1 MVDDLKK
8 EQPPENKVPVT
19 PATKKKKGGCLKA
32 CLIFLL
38 VLLLLF
44 GAAAA
49 LVFNIPKRL
58 GWIRGPGERFTAAT
72 PERLTAEEIVAEAV
86 IKGFKAEGVE
96 VYVFPKPD
104 SEEAVLSATFD
115 FSKGASLSR
124 LDPYNPVVGTLML
137 LGGGAKA
144 KEYAVTHVGTE
155 FRDEKG
161 NLLMA
166 VAAST
171 ADLRELAEGKI
182 SEEVYLNERLKKMVD
197 FPNYVQRAI
206 IPF

>member
-1 MVDDLKK
+1 MVDELKK

-19 PATKKKKGGCLKA
+19 PATKKKKSGCLKA

-38 VLLLLF
+38 VLLLLV

-58 GWIRGPGERFTAAT
+58 GWVKGPGERFTAQT
-72 PERLTAEEIVAEAV
+72 PERLTADEIVAGAAT
-86 IKGFKAEGVE
+86 KGLEPVGVD
-96 VYVFPKPD
+96 VYVFPKPA
-104 SEEAVLSATFD
+104 SEEAVLFATFD
-115 FSKGASLSR
+115 FSKGVSLSR

-144 KEYAVTHVGTE
+144 EEYAITHVGAE
-155 FRDEKG
+155 FSDENG
-161 NLLMA
+161 NLLME
-166 VAAST
+166 VATST
-171 ADLRELAEGKI
+171 SDLRELAEGKI
-182 SEEVYLNERLKKMVD
+182 SEEGYLNERLKKMVD